1 MKIRRICS
9 LFLIFALFLP
19 LLSCKVFAQSGEYS
33 WFIKRNGTLQ
43 PVLCDEQEIIKEY
56 NAFYLDSSKSDN
68 DTDKVIYL
76 TYDAGYENGNVAKTL
91 DILKSENVSAA
102 FFVLDNILLKNSDL
116 VTRMISEGHTV
127 CNHTKNH
134 KNLSFSTKEEIES
147 NLLALETLYQ
157 EKTGEKMKKY
167 FRFPEGKYSTE
178 SLKAVS
184 ELGYT
189 TFFWSFAYEDW
200 INGKQMP
207 EEKAMKKILDNTHNG
222 AIFLFHPTS
231 ETNVKILSRLIKEW
245 KSCGFRFGTLDELV
259 TNMTKADAS

>member
-1 MKIRRICS
+1 MKIKRIVS
-9 LFLIFALFLP
+9 LLLFFVISLSAL
-19 LLSCKVFAQSGEYS
+19 STDAYAKAGEYS
-33 WFIKRNGTLQ
+33 WFIRRNGTKQ
-43 PVLCDEQEIIKEY
+43 PTLCEEQKIINQY
-56 NAFYLDSSKSDN
+56 NAFYLDETKGD
-68 DTDKVIYL
+68 DEADRVIYL

-91 DILKSENVSAA
+91 DILKKENIRAA

-134 KNLSFSTKEEIES
+134 KNLSSSSKEEIES
-147 NLLALETLYQ
+147 NLSALETLYE

-167 FRFPEGKYSTE
+167 FRFPEGKYSAK

-200 INGKQMP
+200 KNGKQMP
-207 EEKAMKKILDNTHNG
+207 EEKAIKKILDNTHNG

-231 ETNVKILSRLIKEW
+231 ETNVKILPKLIEEW
-245 KSCGFRFGTLDELV
+245 QNMGYRFGELDELV
-259 TNMTKADAS
+259 SNMQKADAN